1 MTKTKTPWST
11 VGYLTYKRTY
21 SRRLNEND
29 ANSDTEEFEDTV
41 ERVISATDNQLS
53 VGFTDEEKDRLRNYL
68 LGLKGTVA
76 GRFLWQLGTRTVDKL
91 GLSSLQNCAACVV
104 DEPIRPFTWAMDNLM
119 LGCGVGFNIQREYV
133 YKLPKVNDEFVA
145 PTRNDTASADFIV
158 PDSREGWVKLLEY
171 SMRRL
176 CCGVHVAVCVSLTGS
191 EGLQCLK

>member
-68 LGLKGTVA
+68 LGLKGH
-76 GRFLWQLGTRTVDKL
+76 
-91 GLSSLQNCAACVV
+91 LS
-104 DEPIRPFTWAMDNLM
+104 
-119 LGCGVGFNIQREYV
+119 
-133 YKLPKVNDEFVA
+133 
-145 PTRNDTASADFIV
+145 
-158 PDSREGWVKLLEY
+158 
-171 SMRRL
+171 
-176 CCGVHVAVCVSLTGS
+176 
-191 EGLQCLK
+191 